1 MDFWLGDLRHVQLD
15 WCACL
20 NGESHFTD
28 KLKIICLEIQNVF
41 VIKLHNIFVKNTK
54 YICSNHKIYLLK
66 LRHIVQSL
74 VSLISPKSRLLSLSC
89 VMGRLCVTKKLF
101 CPTVEFLARIYTF
114 EQRPKN
120 PKSSGWLRLTLK
132 NLQDQNCINICR
144 NIPRKHKIVTNSAA
158 RDIIQCPDISWTV
171 GHIINCLDTF
181 WAVRIYIQKTMN
193 QNLPDGPKSSGY
205 LEYFKVYLQ
214 VSTLHLCC
222 ISLDRYFAIVK
233 PFDYHYYMNTR

>member
-1 MDFWLGDLRHVQLD
+1 MMRKNASKKIREMGTFGIYLSSMLRHHRLKLTLDTGKMDICNIPTYCSTGESIWLNITPLQLHIFFWNIENICSTFANIFWNICKYFQAHLQTSWNIENPPPQMDFWLGDLRHVQLD

-101 CPTVEFLARIYTF
+101 CPTVEFLA
-114 EQRPKN
+114 
-120 PKSSGWLRLTLK
+120 
-132 NLQDQNCINICR
+132 
-144 NIPRKHKIVTNSAA
+144 
-158 RDIIQCPDISWTV
+158 
-171 GHIINCLDTF
+171 
-181 WAVRIYIQKTMN
+181 
-193 QNLPDGPKSSGY
+193 NLPGGCAW
-205 LEYFKVYLQ
+205 
-214 VSTLHLCC
+214 H
-222 ISLDRYFAIVK
+222 
-233 PFDYHYYMNTR
+233 

>member
-1 MDFWLGDLRHVQLD
+1 MPQRWVSF
-15 WCACL
+15 L
-20 NGESHFTD
+20 N

-41 VIKLHNIFVKNTK
+41 LIKLHNIFVQNTK

-144 NIPRKHKIVTNSAA
+144 NIPRKLATLYNVRTYLELSDTSSTVWIHFGLSGSIF
-158 RDIIQCPDISWTV
+158 RRQWTK
-171 GHIINCLDTF
+171 TF
-181 WAVRIYIQKTMN
+181 RMDL
-193 QNLPDGPKSSGY
+193 NLPGIWSILKS
-205 LEYFKVYLQ
+205 
-214 VSTLHLCC
+214 TC
-222 ISLDRYFAIVK
+222 RWA
-233 PFDYHYYMNTR
+233 PFTCAASA